1 MATAAERVS
10 MPTAAE
16 RVKLWRE
23 AALAAQR
30 ARMTSE
36 QREIAEAHER
46 AKEHGR
52 VEKTAGESGAAGNLK
67 NKW

>member
-16 RVKLWRE
+16 RVKRWRE

-36 QREIAEAHER
+36 QREIA
-46 AKEHGR
+46 
-52 VEKTAGESGAAGNLK
+52 VT
-67 NKW
+67 